1 MRPDDRSRA
10 NSRGLMRRVRLCLRA
25 AASYFYC
32 TVNLLAA
39 SDGNAMSL
47 SRRPNA
53 GHGSIESGGDA
64 VNRASLLG
72 VETQSFQVVL
82 SPAAAFHMVLLIW

>member
-10 NSRGLMRRVRLCLRA
+10 NIRGLMRRVRLCHR

-39 SDGNAMSL
+39 SDGNAVSL

-82 SPAAAFHMVLLIW
+82 SPAAAFHMVLLI